1 MLKCC
6 SYHFVNFASSLRS
19 DNEEVSEENLLGTVV
34 LPSVWSC
41 DSLDISNIVFMKEEG
56 FKIKETYFTHIC
68 PQVFKKDERIFK
80 MSFY

>member
-1 MLKCC
+1 MLKCF
-6 SYHFVNFASSLRS
+6 SYQFVNFVSSLRL
-19 DNEEVSEENLLGTVV
+19 DNEEVSEENLLVTVV

-68 PQVFKKDERIFK
+68 PQVFKKDERI
-80 MSFY
+80 